1 MSCKDTKKNNIFC
14 KYYFFCKKN
23 IKVLFLL
30 GVNHFT
36 QQQKATVQR
45 LFYFSKKQKKQK
57 KQGKNSNN

>member
-1 MSCKDTKKNNIFC
+1 MQRYKKKQYFLQIL
-14 KYYFFCKKN
+14 FFCKKN